1 MFHVFAVGSQP
12 FSFCEI
18 RFAKNQAQRREQTG
32 THKAGEFA
40 GKDEIEIRQE
50 DRRLLAQPY
59 EKRSDDETKTRKALR
74 EAGWCIVGNSGPPK
88 WKYRLYA
95 DRAWSP

>member
-18 RFAKNQAQRREQTG
+18 RFAKNQAQRRESAG
-32 THKAGEFA
+32 RNKAGKLA
-40 GKDEIEIRQE
+40 GKDQIEIRQE

-59 EKRSDDETKTRKALR
+59 EKRDDETKLEKL
-74 EAGWCIVGNSGPPK
+74 
-88 WKYRLYA
+88 
-95 DRAWSP
+95 